1 LPDDY
6 EAESWL
12 MIMTSVTVIIIM
24 IDSSLNHQVDINFQ
38 VTGKL
43 NLKLPWPSGRR
54 RARAGVGPRLK
65 L

>member
-24 IDSSLNHQVDINFQ
+24 IDSSLNHQVDINFK
-38 VTGKL
+38 VKL
-43 NLKLPWPSGRR
+43 NLKLPWLSGRR